1 MSTLK
6 VNKIRDTAGS
16 ADSITLDPNGGAV
29 IAGVTT
35 VTSIKV
41 GAAVTISESGIEASG
56 IGITC
61 ANINGTQIGGRK
73 NIIINGA
80 MLINQRASSYTS
92 TGEEYTLD
100 RFEHRVGSSFTF
112 DTTTTQDSSAP
123 AGFSKS
129 LKITPDSTQTPTGSH
144 NAMIGQLIE
153 ADDLVRFAHGTSS
166 AKKAV
171 LSFYAKSASQNNGH
185 QYSVQLTKLASSG
198 QYYYVNKAF
207 TVTSSWQRFTVAFA
221 ADTSND
227 ITTGNGEGFRILFHL
242 AAGSSD
248 IGSEKS
254 TFTAANGNFAVTGQ
268 SNFMDNTS
276 NEFYLTGVQLE
287 ASDSDVA
294 TDFEH
299 RSIGEEL
306 HLCRRY
312 YQQYTNIVGTGYASD
327 SANTSY
333 HHGFTFPVEMR
344 SAPTYSITNTG
355 SSNGQYVTDGNNNVY
370 ISSLS
375 GGDFQTHNM
384 AVHYNLTGDLTN
396 FSAAH
401 LFGVDSTAYQTTHKL
416 SAEL

>member
-1 MSTLK
+1 
-6 VNKIRDTAGS
+6 
-16 ADSITLDPNGGAV
+16 
-29 IAGVTT
+29 
-35 VTSIKV
+35 
-41 GAAVTISESGIEASG
+41 
-56 IGITC
+56 
-61 ANINGTQIGGRK
+61 
-73 NIIINGA
+73 

-129 LKITPDSTQTPTGSH
+129 LKITPDSTQTPTGGH

-153 ADDLVRFAHGTSS
+153 ADNLVKFAHGTSS

-198 QYYYVNKAF
+198 QFYYQNRSF
-207 TVTSSWQRFTVAFA
+207 TVTSSWQRFTVAFS

-248 IGSEKS
+248 IASEKN
-254 TFTAANGNFAVTGQ
+254 TWTAANGNFAVTGQ

-299 RSIGEEL
+299 RSFAVEKRLCMRYFQKYVNIGA
-306 HLCRRY
+306 
-312 YQQYTNIVGTGYASD
+312 TGFVPD
-327 SANTSY
+327 NTSKSY
-333 HHGFTFPVEMR
+333 AHVFHWPVEFR
-344 SAPTYSITNTG
+344 ATPTATATNTG
-355 SSNGQYVTDGNNNVY
+355 SSNGQYIGDGDNTVN
-370 ISSLS
+370 ISSLDAS
-375 GGDFQTHNM
+375 SHTTQICEMYF
-384 AVHYNLTGDLTN
+384 VLTGDLTN
-396 FSAAH
+396 FRGAYPSSS
-401 LFGVDSTAYQTTHKL
+401 DSSTFQTTF
-416 SAEL
+416 SFNAEL

>member
-1 MSTLK
+1 MSEIK
-6 VNKIRDTAGS
+6 VNSIKGVGAS
-16 ADSITLDPNGGAV
+16 AAAI
-29 IAGVTT
+29 T
-35 VTSIKV
+35 VTNTD
-41 GAAVTISESGIEASG
+41 G
-56 IGITC
+56 TC
-61 ANINGTQIGGRK
+61 SANITNNLSNRNVVT
-73 NIIINGA
+73 NGA

-129 LKITPDSTQTPTGSH
+129 LKITPDSTQTPTGGH

-153 ADDLVRFAHGTSS
+153 ADNLVRFAHGTSS

-198 QYYYVNKAF
+198 QFYYQNRSF
-207 TVTSSWQRFTVAFA
+207 TVTSSWQRFTVAFS

-248 IGSEKS
+248 IASEKS
-254 TFTAANGNFAVTGQ
+254 TWTAANGNFAVTGQ

-299 RSIGEEL
+299 RSIGKEL
-306 HLCRRY
+306 SLCQRY
-312 YQQYTNIVGTGYASD
+312 FYKTYIQPTNVGTASQSADIIAKRNEDYSSGRTDQVFNAQYACPMRATPTLTFYSYAGTSGKFTNANADFSSASEGNVAGTVFHGRKRISHISLGD
-327 SANTSY
+327 SVGAAKFCFF
-333 HHGFTFPVEMR
+333 HFTAE
-344 SAPTYSITNTG
+344 
-355 SSNGQYVTDGNNNVY
+355 
-370 ISSLS
+370 
-375 GGDFQTHNM
+375 
-384 AVHYNLTGDLTN
+384 
-396 FSAAH
+396 
-401 LFGVDSTAYQTTHKL
+401 
-416 SAEL
+416 AEL

>member
-41 GAAVTISESGIEASG
+41 GAAVTISKSGIEASG

-61 ANINGTQIGGRK
+61 ANINGTQIGGRR
-73 NIIINGA
+73 NTIINGA

-153 ADDLVRFAHGTSS
+153 ADNLVRFAHGTSS

-207 TVTSSWQRFTVAFA
+207 TVTSSWQRFTVPFA

-248 IGSEKS
+248 IGSEVS
-254 TFTAANGNFAVTGQ
+254 TWTAANGNFAVTGQ

-299 RSIGEEL
+299 RSYGEEL
-306 HLCRRY
+306 SRCQRY
-312 YQQYTNIVGTGYASD
+312 FYSYIPSSSMWRDGYSDGNIYVKGQVSFPVTMRAQPSVTKIGTLTHSNNESGGDAASESPTTSINEATSIVR
-327 SANTSY
+327 SASSGRTYSFWSSLPNGV
-333 HHGFTFPVEMR
+333 GFTFN
-344 SAPTYSITNTG
+344 S
-355 SSNGQYVTDGNNNVY
+355 
-370 ISSLS
+370 
-375 GGDFQTHNM
+375 
-384 AVHYNLTGDLTN
+384 
-396 FSAAH
+396 
-401 LFGVDSTAYQTTHKL
+401 
-416 SAEL
+416 EL

>member
-1 MSTLK
+1 MSEIK
-6 VNKIRDTAGS
+6 VN
-16 ADSITLDPNGGAV
+16 
-29 IAGVTT
+29 
-35 VTSIKV
+35 SIKGV
-41 GAAVTISESGIEASG
+41 GASAAA
-56 IGITC
+56 ITVNNSDGTC
-61 ANINGTQIGGRK
+61 TANITNNLSNR
-73 NIIINGA
+73 NVVINGA
-80 MLINQRASSYTS
+80 MLINQRSSSYTS

-100 RFEHRVGSSFTF
+100 RFEHRTGSGFTF

-123 AGFSKS
+123 DGFSKS

-144 NAMIGQLIE
+144 NAMIGQLVE
-153 ADDLVRFAHGTSS
+153 ADNLIRFAHGTSS

-185 QYSVQLTKLASSG
+185 QYTVQLNKLASSG

-207 TVTSSWQRFTVAFA
+207 TVTSSWQRFTIAFA

-242 AAGSSD
+242 ADGSSD

-254 TFTAANGNFAVTGQ
+254 TWTAANGNFAVTGQ

-299 RSIGEEL
+299 RSFGQEL
-306 HLCRRY
+306 QLCKRY
-312 YQQYTNIVGTGYASD
+312 FVRWNKSGTNRYTYSGGYSSHGT
-327 SANTSY
+327 SAFIDFDFS
-333 HHGFTFPVEMR
+333 PEMR
-344 SAPTYSITNTG
+344 ATPTASSTSDANITN
-355 SSNGQYVTDGNNNVY
+355 SSWSHLSSDCAIY
-370 ISSLS
+370 IGTATQS
-375 GGDFQTHNM
+375 G
-384 AVHYNLTGDLTN
+384 
-396 FSAAH
+396 SAARV
-401 LFGVDSTAYQTTHKL
+401 FNAVDF